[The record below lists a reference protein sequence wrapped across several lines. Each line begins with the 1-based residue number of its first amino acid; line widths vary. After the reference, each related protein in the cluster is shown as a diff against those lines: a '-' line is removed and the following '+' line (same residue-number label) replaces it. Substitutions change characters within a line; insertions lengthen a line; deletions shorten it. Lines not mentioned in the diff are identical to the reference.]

1 MSSKLRYA
9 GRVAETLDVAAP
21 ARPLR
26 ADAERNR
33 RRILDAAKAVFAERG
48 LDAPLEDIAGRAGV
62 GIATLYRRF
71 ATREDLVMAVFRDMF
86 AQFAEFAEEALRART
101 AWTGFC
107 HLVERVCALQAA
119 DRGSTDVLILAP
131 SCEQAQAHR
140 SRGFRA
146 FTELVRRA
154 QEEGAL
160 REDFAV
166 EDFMLLLIANASVVQ
181 ATREAAPHAWRRFVA
196 LMLQSYRA
204 RHDGPLPAAP
214 TPIQTERIM
223 RHIGAVKGV
232 CPGHEKD
239 RGPGR
244 A

>member
-1 MSSKLRYA
+1 M
-9 GRVAETLDVAAP
+9 AETLAAGAP

-33 RRILDAAKAVFAERG
+33 RRILDAARAVFADRG
-48 LDAPLEDIAGRAGV
+48 LDAPLEDIAERAGV

-71 ATREDLVMAVFRDMF
+71 ATREDLVMAVFCDTF
-86 AQFAEFAEEALRART
+86 ARFAELAEEALRAPT

-131 SCEQAQAHR
+131 SCERAQAHR
-140 SRGFRA
+140 SRGFHA
-146 FTELVRRA
+146 FTHLVRRA
-154 QEEGAL
+154 QEEGTL

-166 EDFMLLLIANASVVQ
+166 EDFVLLLIANASVVQ

-196 LMLQSYRA
+196 LMLDSYRA
-204 RHDGPLPAAP
+204 SHDGPLPAAP
-214 TPIQTERIM
+214 TPIQTERIL
-223 RHIGAVKGV
+223 RHIGPAKGL
-232 CPGHEKD
+232 CPGHGED
-239 RGPGR
+239 RDVEHGAGQP
-244 A
+244 

>member
-1 MSSKLRYA
+1 M
-9 GRVAETLDVAAP
+9 AETLAATPP

-33 RRILDAAKAVFAERG
+33 RRILDAARAVFADRG
-48 LDAPLEDIAGRAGV
+48 LDAPLEDIAERAGV

-71 ATREDLVMAVFRDMF
+71 ATREDLVMAVFCDTF
-86 AQFAEFAEEALRART
+86 AQFAEFAEEALRAPS
-101 AWTGFC
+101 AWTGFR

-131 SCEQAQAHR
+131 SCERAREHR
-140 SRGFRA
+140 TRGFRA

-154 QEEGAL
+154 QEEGTL
-160 REDFAV
+160 REDFTV
-166 EDFMLLLIANASVVQ
+166 EDFVLLLIANASVVQ
-181 ATREAAPHAWRRFVA
+181 ATMEAAPHAWRRFVA

-204 RHDGPLPAAP
+204 PHDGPLPAAP

-223 RHIGAVKGV
+223 RHIGAAKGL
-232 CPGHEKD
+232 CPGHD
-239 RGPGR
+239 GDGR
-244 A
+244 P